1 MIAICSAFRRPSG
14 STAFRSHSDAAGEGE
29 RAPEQGLGIQQEV
42 STSELCA
49 KRHRAIIGEG
59 GETSGLGC
67 VYGEG
72 GKGEGILK

>member
-1 MIAICSAFRRPSG
+1 MIAGPVAVIPLACGRLELGLPIISKSAYYRRG
-14 STAFRSHSDAAGEGE
+14 
-29 RAPEQGLGIQQEV
+29 
-42 STSELCA
+42 
-49 KRHRAIIGEG
+49 G

>member
-1 MIAICSAFRRPSG
+1 MG
-14 STAFRSHSDAAGEGE
+14 TAGA
-29 RAPEQGLGIQQEV
+29 RAPESGGPKMFMLGIQQEV

-49 KRHRAIIGEG
+49 QCHRAIIGEVG
-59 GETSGLGC
+59 GTSGLGC